1 MNPHPS
7 SPADRIKRAFSLA
20 AVTNRAMVAALAL
33 VMLGA
38 ASCSNGTDQESSG
51 TTSEQVAT
59 STVETSTTLG
69 DAQTTTAQD
78 AATTTAAET
87 STTVADGASTSSKPS
102 RSARTSKSATTVA
115 TTSATPAR
123 WLWPAMAPRW
133 SWSRSS
139 RPMAGRST
147 WTTTMTTRW
156 RWRWSCAPTTGP
168 RWSSRPRS
176 RTATVSRSRC
186 APVGNR
192 SKHAVRPSIEARR
205 ATGCGL
211 AKAA

>member
-7 SPADRIKRAFSLA
+7 SPADRTKRAFSLA

-102 RSARTSKSATTVA
+102 KECQDLEERDDGRYDLGDAGTVVVARN
-115 TTSATPAR
+115 
-123 WLWPAMAPRW
+123 
-133 SWSRSS
+133 
-139 RPMAGRST
+139 GST
-147 WTTTMTTRW
+147 LEL
-156 RWRWSCAPTTGP
+156 
-168 RWSSRPRS
+168 
-176 RTATVSRSRC
+176 VE
-186 APVGNR
+186 V
-192 SKHAVRPSIEARR
+192 IEADGWTVDVDDDDDDEVEVELRSDDGTKVEFEAEIEDGDRLEIEVCTRR
-205 ATGCGL
+205 
-211 AKAA
+211 

>member
-102 RSARTSKSATTVA
+102 KECQDLEERDDGRYDLGDAGTVVVARNGSTLELVEVNEADGWTVDVDDDDDDEVEVELRSDDGTKVEFEAEIEDGDRLEIEVC
-115 TTSATPAR
+115 
-123 WLWPAMAPRW
+123 
-133 SWSRSS
+133 
-139 RPMAGRST
+139 
-147 WTTTMTTRW
+147 TR
-156 RWRWSCAPTTGP
+156 R
-168 RWSSRPRS
+168 
-176 RTATVSRSRC
+176 
-186 APVGNR
+186 
-192 SKHAVRPSIEARR
+192 
-205 ATGCGL
+205 
-211 AKAA
+211 

>member
-38 ASCSNGTDQESSG
+38 ASCSNGTDQESSV

-102 RSARTSKSATTVA
+102 KECQDLEERDDGRYDLGDAGTVVVARN
-115 TTSATPAR
+115 
-123 WLWPAMAPRW
+123 
-133 SWSRSS
+133 
-139 RPMAGRST
+139 GST
-147 WTTTMTTRW
+147 LEL
-156 RWRWSCAPTTGP
+156 
-168 RWSSRPRS
+168 
-176 RTATVSRSRC
+176 VE
-186 APVGNR
+186 V
-192 SKHAVRPSIEARR
+192 IEADGWTVDVDDDDDDEVEVELRSDDGTKVEFEAEIEDGDRLEIEVCTRR
-205 ATGCGL
+205 
-211 AKAA
+211 

>member
-7 SPADRIKRAFSLA
+7 SPADRTKRAFSPA
-20 AVTNRAMVAALAL
+20 AVTNRTMLAALAL
-33 VMLGA
+33 VMLVA

-102 RSARTSKSATTVA
+102 KECQDLEERDDGRYDLGDAGTVVVARNGSTLELVEVNEADGWTVDVDDDDDDEVEVELRSDDGTKVEFEAEIEDGDRLEIEVC
-115 TTSATPAR
+115 
-123 WLWPAMAPRW
+123 
-133 SWSRSS
+133 
-139 RPMAGRST
+139 
-147 WTTTMTTRW
+147 TR
-156 RWRWSCAPTTGP
+156 R
-168 RWSSRPRS
+168 
-176 RTATVSRSRC
+176 
-186 APVGNR
+186 
-192 SKHAVRPSIEARR
+192 
-205 ATGCGL
+205 
-211 AKAA
+211 

>member
-7 SPADRIKRAFSLA
+7 SPADRTKRAFSLA

-102 RSARTSKSATTVA
+102 KECQDLEERDDGRYDLGDAGTVVVARNGSTLEVVEVNEADGWTVDVDDDDDDEVEVELRSDDGTKVEFEAEIEDGDRLEIEVC
-115 TTSATPAR
+115 
-123 WLWPAMAPRW
+123 
-133 SWSRSS
+133 
-139 RPMAGRST
+139 
-147 WTTTMTTRW
+147 TR
-156 RWRWSCAPTTGP
+156 R
-168 RWSSRPRS
+168 
-176 RTATVSRSRC
+176 
-186 APVGNR
+186 
-192 SKHAVRPSIEARR
+192 
-205 ATGCGL
+205 
-211 AKAA
+211 

>member
-7 SPADRIKRAFSLA
+7 SPADRTKRAFSLA

-102 RSARTSKSATTVA
+102 KECQDLEERDDGRYDLGDAGTVVVARNGSTLELVEVNEADGWTVDVDDDDDDEVEVELRSDDGTKVEFEAEIEDGDRLEIEVC
-115 TTSATPAR
+115 
-123 WLWPAMAPRW
+123 
-133 SWSRSS
+133 
-139 RPMAGRST
+139 
-147 WTTTMTTRW
+147 TR
-156 RWRWSCAPTTGP
+156 R
-168 RWSSRPRS
+168 
-176 RTATVSRSRC
+176 
-186 APVGNR
+186 
-192 SKHAVRPSIEARR
+192 
-205 ATGCGL
+205 
-211 AKAA
+211 

>member
-51 TTSEQVAT
+51 TTSEQVTT
-59 STVETSTTLG
+59 STVETSTTLD
-69 DAQTTTAQD
+69 DAPTTTAED

-102 RSARTSKSATTVA
+102 KECQDLEERDDGRYDLGDAGTVVVARN
-115 TTSATPAR
+115 
-123 WLWPAMAPRW
+123 
-133 SWSRSS
+133 
-139 RPMAGRST
+139 GST
-147 WTTTMTTRW
+147 LEL
-156 RWRWSCAPTTGP
+156 
-168 RWSSRPRS
+168 
-176 RTATVSRSRC
+176 VE
-186 APVGNR
+186 V
-192 SKHAVRPSIEARR
+192 IEADGWTVDVDDDDDDEVEVELRSDDGTKVEFEAEIEDGDRLEIEVCTRR
-205 ATGCGL
+205 
-211 AKAA
+211 

>member
-102 RSARTSKSATTVA
+102 TECQDLEERDDGRYDLGDAGTVVVARNGSTLELVEVNEADGWTVDVDDDDDDEVEVELRSDDGTKVEFEAEIEDGDRLEVEVC
-115 TTSATPAR
+115 
-123 WLWPAMAPRW
+123 
-133 SWSRSS
+133 
-139 RPMAGRST
+139 
-147 WTTTMTTRW
+147 TR
-156 RWRWSCAPTTGP
+156 R
-168 RWSSRPRS
+168 
-176 RTATVSRSRC
+176 
-186 APVGNR
+186 
-192 SKHAVRPSIEARR
+192 
-205 ATGCGL
+205 
-211 AKAA
+211 

>member
-20 AVTNRAMVAALAL
+20 AVTNRAMMAALAL
-33 VMLGA
+33 VMLVA

-102 RSARTSKSATTVA
+102 KECQDLEERDDGRYDLGDAGTVVVARN
-115 TTSATPAR
+115 
-123 WLWPAMAPRW
+123 
-133 SWSRSS
+133 
-139 RPMAGRST
+139 GST
-147 WTTTMTTRW
+147 LEL
-156 RWRWSCAPTTGP
+156 
-168 RWSSRPRS
+168 
-176 RTATVSRSRC
+176 VE
-186 APVGNR
+186 V
-192 SKHAVRPSIEARR
+192 IEADGWTVDVDDDDDDEVEVELRSDDGTKVEFEAEIEDGDRLEIEVCTRR
-205 ATGCGL
+205 
-211 AKAA
+211 

>member
-51 TTSEQVAT
+51 TTSEQVTT

-102 RSARTSKSATTVA
+102 KECQDLEERDDGRYDLGDAGTVVVARNGSTLELVEVNEADGWTVDVDDDDDDEVEVELRSDDGTKVEFEAEIEDGDRLEIEVC
-115 TTSATPAR
+115 
-123 WLWPAMAPRW
+123 
-133 SWSRSS
+133 
-139 RPMAGRST
+139 
-147 WTTTMTTRW
+147 TR
-156 RWRWSCAPTTGP
+156 R
-168 RWSSRPRS
+168 
-176 RTATVSRSRC
+176 
-186 APVGNR
+186 
-192 SKHAVRPSIEARR
+192 
-205 ATGCGL
+205 
-211 AKAA
+211 

>member
-7 SPADRIKRAFSLA
+7 SPADRTKRAFSLA

-33 VMLGA
+33 VMLVA

-102 RSARTSKSATTVA
+102 KECQDLEERDDGRYDLGDAGTVVVARNGSTLELVEVNEADGWTVDVDDDDDDEVEVELRSDDGTKVEFEAEIEDGDRLEIEVC
-115 TTSATPAR
+115 
-123 WLWPAMAPRW
+123 
-133 SWSRSS
+133 
-139 RPMAGRST
+139 
-147 WTTTMTTRW
+147 TR
-156 RWRWSCAPTTGP
+156 R
-168 RWSSRPRS
+168 
-176 RTATVSRSRC
+176 
-186 APVGNR
+186 
-192 SKHAVRPSIEARR
+192 
-205 ATGCGL
+205 
-211 AKAA
+211 

>member
-102 RSARTSKSATTVA
+102 KECQDLEERDDGRYDLGDAGTVVVARN
-115 TTSATPAR
+115 
-123 WLWPAMAPRW
+123 
-133 SWSRSS
+133 
-139 RPMAGRST
+139 GST
-147 WTTTMTTRW
+147 LEL
-156 RWRWSCAPTTGP
+156 
-168 RWSSRPRS
+168 
-176 RTATVSRSRC
+176 VE
-186 APVGNR
+186 V
-192 SKHAVRPSIEARR
+192 IEADGWTVDVDDDDDDEVEVELRSDDGTKVEFEAEIEDGDRLEIEVCTRR
-205 ATGCGL
+205 
-211 AKAA
+211 

>member
-7 SPADRIKRAFSLA
+7 SPADRTKRAFSPA
-20 AVTNRAMVAALAL
+20 AVTNRTMVAALAL
-33 VMLGA
+33 VMLVA

-102 RSARTSKSATTVA
+102 KECQDLEERDDGRYDLGDAGTVVVARN
-115 TTSATPAR
+115 
-123 WLWPAMAPRW
+123 
-133 SWSRSS
+133 
-139 RPMAGRST
+139 GST
-147 WTTTMTTRW
+147 LEL
-156 RWRWSCAPTTGP
+156 
-168 RWSSRPRS
+168 
-176 RTATVSRSRC
+176 VE
-186 APVGNR
+186 V
-192 SKHAVRPSIEARR
+192 IEADGWTVDVDDDDDDEVEVELRSDDGTKVEFEAEIEDGDRLEIEVCTRR
-205 ATGCGL
+205 
-211 AKAA
+211 

>member
-69 DAQTTTAQD
+69 DAPTTTAED
-78 AATTTAAET
+78 AATTTAAEP
-87 STTVADGASTSSKPS
+87 STTVAEGASTSSKPS
-102 RSARTSKSATTVA
+102 KECQDLEERDDGRYDLGDAGTVVVARN
-115 TTSATPAR
+115 
-123 WLWPAMAPRW
+123 
-133 SWSRSS
+133 
-139 RPMAGRST
+139 GST
-147 WTTTMTTRW
+147 LEL
-156 RWRWSCAPTTGP
+156 
-168 RWSSRPRS
+168 
-176 RTATVSRSRC
+176 VE
-186 APVGNR
+186 V
-192 SKHAVRPSIEARR
+192 IEADGWTVDVDDDDDDEVEVELRSDDGTKVEFEAEIEDGDRLEIEVCTRR
-205 ATGCGL
+205 
-211 AKAA
+211 

>member
-69 DAQTTTAQD
+69 DAQATTAQD

-102 RSARTSKSATTVA
+102 KECQDLEERDDGRYDLGDAGTVVVARNGSTLELVEVNEADGWTVDVDDDDDDEVEVELRSDDGTKVEFEAEIEDGDRLEIEVC
-115 TTSATPAR
+115 
-123 WLWPAMAPRW
+123 
-133 SWSRSS
+133 
-139 RPMAGRST
+139 
-147 WTTTMTTRW
+147 TR
-156 RWRWSCAPTTGP
+156 R
-168 RWSSRPRS
+168 
-176 RTATVSRSRC
+176 
-186 APVGNR
+186 
-192 SKHAVRPSIEARR
+192 
-205 ATGCGL
+205 
-211 AKAA
+211 

>member
-7 SPADRIKRAFSLA
+7 SPADRTKRAFSLA
-20 AVTNRAMVAALAL
+20 AVTNRAMMAALAL
-33 VMLGA
+33 VMLVA

-102 RSARTSKSATTVA
+102 KECQDLEERDDGRYDLGDAGTVVVARN
-115 TTSATPAR
+115 
-123 WLWPAMAPRW
+123 
-133 SWSRSS
+133 
-139 RPMAGRST
+139 GST
-147 WTTTMTTRW
+147 LEL
-156 RWRWSCAPTTGP
+156 
-168 RWSSRPRS
+168 
-176 RTATVSRSRC
+176 VE
-186 APVGNR
+186 V
-192 SKHAVRPSIEARR
+192 IEADGWTVDVDDDDDDEVEVELRSDDGTKVEFEAEIEDGDRLEIEVCTRR
-205 ATGCGL
+205 
-211 AKAA
+211 

>member
-7 SPADRIKRAFSLA
+7 SPADRTKRAFSLA

-33 VMLGA
+33 VMLVA

-51 TTSEQVAT
+51 TTSEQVTT

-102 RSARTSKSATTVA
+102 KECQDLEERDDGRYDLGDAGTVVVARNGSTLELVEVNEADGWTVDVDDDDDDEVEVELRSDDGTKVEFEAEIEDGDRLEIEVC
-115 TTSATPAR
+115 
-123 WLWPAMAPRW
+123 
-133 SWSRSS
+133 
-139 RPMAGRST
+139 
-147 WTTTMTTRW
+147 TR
-156 RWRWSCAPTTGP
+156 R
-168 RWSSRPRS
+168 
-176 RTATVSRSRC
+176 
-186 APVGNR
+186 
-192 SKHAVRPSIEARR
+192 
-205 ATGCGL
+205 
-211 AKAA
+211 

>member
-102 RSARTSKSATTVA
+102 KECQDLEERDDGRYDLGYAGTVVVARNGSTLELVEVNEADGWTVDVDDDDDDEVEVELRSDDGTKVEFEAEIEDGDRLEIEVC
-115 TTSATPAR
+115 
-123 WLWPAMAPRW
+123 
-133 SWSRSS
+133 
-139 RPMAGRST
+139 
-147 WTTTMTTRW
+147 TR
-156 RWRWSCAPTTGP
+156 R
-168 RWSSRPRS
+168 
-176 RTATVSRSRC
+176 
-186 APVGNR
+186 
-192 SKHAVRPSIEARR
+192 
-205 ATGCGL
+205 
-211 AKAA
+211 

>member
-7 SPADRIKRAFSLA
+7 SPADRTKRAFSPA
-20 AVTNRAMVAALAL
+20 AVTNRTMLAALAL
-33 VMLGA
+33 VMLVA

-102 RSARTSKSATTVA
+102 KECQDLEERDDGRYDLGDAGTVVVARN
-115 TTSATPAR
+115 
-123 WLWPAMAPRW
+123 
-133 SWSRSS
+133 
-139 RPMAGRST
+139 GST
-147 WTTTMTTRW
+147 LEL
-156 RWRWSCAPTTGP
+156 
-168 RWSSRPRS
+168 
-176 RTATVSRSRC
+176 VE
-186 APVGNR
+186 V
-192 SKHAVRPSIEARR
+192 IEADGWTVDVDDDDDDEVEVELRSDDGTKVEFEAEIEDGDRLEIEVCTRR
-205 ATGCGL
+205 
-211 AKAA
+211 

>member
-69 DAQTTTAQD
+69 DAQTAP
-78 AATTTAAET
+78 ALEH
-87 STTVADGASTSSKPS
+87 VVKSSKVIS
-102 RSARTSKSATTVA
+102 NGSATSKI
-115 TTSATPAR
+115 
-123 WLWPAMAPRW
+123 
-133 SWSRSS
+133 
-139 RPMAGRST
+139 
-147 WTTTMTTRW
+147 W
-156 RWRWSCAPTTGP
+156 RWD
-168 RWSSRPRS
+168 
-176 RTATVSRSRC
+176 
-186 APVGNR
+186 
-192 SKHAVRPSIEARR
+192 
-205 ATGCGL
+205 L
-211 AKAA
+211 KAFKKRMHCRLEENFA